1 MVVMGLV
8 NGARRRAMSSSV
20 FKMHAWGMS
29 RPQRPRSAGQI
40 RSARNLSVEQV
51 ARMVPEWG
59 RMEVRYAGDDRP
71 WIVRSL

>member
-1 MVVMGLV
+1 
-8 NGARRRAMSSSV
+8 MSSRV
-20 FKMHAWGMS
+20 VNLRAWGMS
-29 RPQRPRSAGQI
+29 WPRLTRSAGQI

-71 WIVRSL
+71 WITRGL

>member
-8 NGARRRAMSSSV
+8 SGARRRAMSSSV
-20 FKMHAWGMS
+20 FNVRAWGMS
-29 RPQRPRSAGQI
+29 RPRRPRSAGQI
-40 RSARNLSVEQV
+40 RSARNPSVEQV